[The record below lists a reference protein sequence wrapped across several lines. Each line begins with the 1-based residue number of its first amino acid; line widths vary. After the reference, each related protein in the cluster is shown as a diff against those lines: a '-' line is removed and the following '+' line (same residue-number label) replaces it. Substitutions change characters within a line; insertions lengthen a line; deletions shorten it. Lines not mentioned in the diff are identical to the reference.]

1 MLSKV
6 DIDKE
11 LSKGINIVPFNGDN
25 IKENSIN
32 LSASSYAFP
41 MSSGKCFI
49 KSNGDIRNSYNKNE
63 EDEGIEIEIIKG
75 KTSVF
80 KFNGKKII
88 ILLPF
93 STTLIETEEVL
104 AVDKN
109 IGGTY
114 HSKVGIACQGIGHI
128 GTMLGPAFSGH
139 SLVPIH
145 NISAE
150 PLKLNVGDTFVSV
163 VFNYLKSPINYPN
176 PTDNGHLKKLAEYGV
191 KLDSEAAKF
200 LDADWKSNIDR
211 VREHMDSDNNFNG
224 YEKILKERKNKK
236 YRKYINLS
244 NFILLIVAL
253 AVLILFYAIA
263 VQLDSKLSNPLWVD
277 RYWTV
282 GFSGI
287 FIYILGILRSFIK
300 IE

>member
-11 LSKGINIVPFNGDN
+11 LCRGINIVPFNGDN

-49 KSNGDIRNSYNKNE
+49 KNDGDIVNIYEKNE
-63 EDEGIEIEIIKG
+63 EDDGIEIEIIKG
-75 KTSVF
+75 KTAVF
-80 KFNGKKII
+80 EFNGQKII

-93 STTLIETEEVL
+93 STTLIETKEVL

-128 GTMLGPAFSGH
+128 GTMLGPGFSGH

-145 NISAE
+145 NISAT
-150 PLKLNVGDTFVSV
+150 PLKLNVDHTFVSV
-163 VFNYLKSPINYPN
+163 VFNYLKSPIDYPN
-176 PTDNGHLKKLAEYGV
+176 PTDNGHLNKLAEYGV
-191 KLDSEAAKF
+191 KLDSEVAKF
-200 LDADWKSNIDR
+200 LDQDWKRNIDI
-211 VREHMDSDNNFNG
+211 VRENMDLDDKFKE
-224 YEKILKERKNKK
+224 YKEILSKRKYKK
-236 YRKYINLS
+236 FLKYINFK
-244 NFILLIVAL
+244 NFVLLIISL
-253 AVLILFYAIA
+253 AVFIAFYWIA
-263 VQLDSKLSNPLWVD
+263 LCLDSKLSNPIWID

-282 GFSGI
+282 GFSGA

-300 IE
+300 SE